1 MIKICFML
9 TLIVL
14 VLPLYSKDFNKTE
27 EMINT
32 LLKSQEEREKA
43 PVKVPAVAEKSRQE
57 PVKEE
62 KDEADK
68 KPAGM
73 SSPDEILLKTG
84 IQLYNSDL
92 FDYAEDKFRELA
104 RDYPRSPYLD
114 SSRIWL
120 SRISIKKYRYDDAIK
135 GLSAI
140 KSDSGEYPMALYNT
154 GYCHMAKGNEIKSI
168 EFFHRVSS
176 RFPEHQLADN
186 ALLNS
191 GEIFFRN
198 GKGNQAL
205 ESAIKLIKFYS
216 HRETADDA
224 YYLLGKIYEKDPLL
238 KDPEMA
244 RTIYKKFLKKA
255 DSGDPVFSRSPLKD
269 RVKKDLRYIEKN
281 YFRLKN

>member
-1 MIKICFML
+1 ML
-9 TLIVL
+9 TSIVL

-27 EMINT
+27 EIINT

-43 PVKVPAVAEKSRQE
+43 PMKVPAVAEKSRKK

-205 ESAIKLIKFYS
+205 ESAIKLVKFYS
-216 HRETADDA
+216 NRETADDA

-255 DSGDPVFSRSPLKD
+255 DSGDPVFTRSPLKD